1 MDACVPK
8 IAQPALSK
16 ADGGVWIA
24 CNINW
29 LHRRSMLNDVL
40 MSTLSFQDITTEAD
54 HLTRHMKECVGQPTC
69 FRHLIT
75 AHIIN
80 MVSFIVFG
88 KRFDDD
94 SEEITKLEGLLNG
107 EEMNTETLMVR
118 LMMGYNFMT
127 VLLTSLGS
135 LIPLNKPLKWL
146 NGMILS
152 QVEERK
158 QHLDPQNPTGVVD
171 MWLIEQ
177 SKADSSSEPFLSRID
192 ILVSS
197 IMDLYFA
204 GIETTSMTINW
215 ATKYLA
221 KYPDMQ
227 DRIYAEIVKQIGAHG
242 EPTFKDLA
250 KMPFFN
256 AFMQEVL
263 RDSSIVPQG
272 VEHCTTQRVKL
283 GKYIL
288 EPNTTV
294 TLNQYHI
301 HHDPRYW
308 RYPDEFNPHNFLDE
322 AGNFKCPQ
330 QFMPFGYGSR
340 VCIGQN
346 LAKVE
351 LFVFLTRIIQTYKI
365 CGQDVD
371 MSAWG
376 DFLRRPTDQQLVLEP
391 RQQAS

>member
-1 MDACVPK
+1 
-8 IAQPALSK
+8 
-16 ADGGVWIA
+16 
-24 CNINW
+24 
-29 LHRRSMLNDVL
+29 
-40 MSTLSFQDITTEAD
+40 
-54 HLTRHMKECVGQPTC
+54 
-69 FRHLIT
+69 
-75 AHIIN
+75 
-80 MVSFIVFG
+80 
-88 KRFDDD
+88 
-94 SEEITKLEGLLNG
+94 
-107 EEMNTETLMVR
+107 
-118 LMMGYNFMT
+118 
-127 VLLTSLGS
+127 
-135 LIPLNKPLKWL
+135 
-146 NGMILS
+146 
-152 QVEERK
+152 
-158 QHLDPQNPTGVVD
+158 
-171 MWLIEQ
+171 
-177 SKADSSSEPFLSRID
+177 
-192 ILVSS
+192 
-197 IMDLYFA
+197 
-204 GIETTSMTINW
+204 
-215 ATKYLA
+215 
-221 KYPDMQ
+221 
-227 DRIYAEIVKQIGAHG
+227 
-242 EPTFKDLA
+242 
-250 KMPFFN
+250 MPFFN